1 MKRVYLLTLII
12 LISLSAA
19 AQFESN
25 TQSMPVLPFRST
37 STMVSSGST
46 YGSNYRLDSNGKAT
60 FDSPFSGPRRAKM
73 DAEDDEIIIYTPG
86 QGGSQAPI
94 GDAVLPLLL
103 MLMAYAGYI
112 AHRRHKQCA

>member
-73 DAEDDEIIIYTPG
+73 EEDDEIIIFTPG